1 LRADIGIR
9 LIATGYVVAAV
20 GSLADFIGVGAH
32 RMPVV
37 HFGYIQ
43 MIGLVTGVLLSM
55 LGVILYMP
63 WTKEVNTEVKV
74 PDPTEEI
81 SSLGNVSLH

>member
-1 LRADIGIR
+1 
-9 LIATGYVVAAV
+9 
-20 GSLADFIGVGAH
+20 
-32 RMPVV
+32 
-37 HFGYIQ
+37 